1 MMTIPEIL
9 KAEAEQLSEELKQA
23 IIDNRQD
30 ATGRTRSMI
39 ASESGD
45 EFLEVLGPHWLLQL
59 QQGRGPTQNSGDG
72 SVYERIL
79 EWVRAKGVIFQDGI
93 QNSMY
98 TIEER
103 TAKTITFLIHR
114 QGTYHFRMGKTFSG
128 ETNPIL
134 QVFSPERIQA
144 IAAQLG
150 ETRVFEITSEI
161 FEGFQQLNHP
171 QP

>member
-1 MMTIPEIL
+1 MMTLPEIF
-9 KAEAEQLSEELKQA
+9 ASEAEKLSEELKQA

-45 EFLEVLGPHWLLQL
+45 EFLEVIGPHWLYQL
-59 QQGRGPTQNSGDG
+59 QHGRGSTQKAGDG
-72 SVYERIL
+72 SLYERIL
-79 EWVRAKGVIFQDGI
+79 EWVRAKGVIFEDEI
-93 QNSMY
+93 QNSKY

-103 TAKTITFLIHR
+103 TAKTITYFIHK
-114 QGTYHFRMGKTFSG
+114 QGTYHFKAGKTFSG

-161 FEGFQQLNHP
+161 FEDFQQLNHP